1 MTYREQ
7 IRALGEQA
15 AEQVAA
21 IFTSWQEA
29 RISTEEA
36 VDLLAAFIAGANSRA
51 VALADLS
58 LAATL
63 MQQMGV
69 PVATLGLVP
78 DARDVARL
86 HKSARTILAVPD
98 VTLERVQ
105 RLARA
110 EPIDAA
116 SKAFSEGIKKSPHVT
131 GWVRSVSGSGCELCT
146 WWRRDGQVW
155 PADHPMPTHKGCTCS
170 QVPVEKG
177 RA

>member
-7 IRALGEQA
+7 IRSLGELA
-15 AEQVAA
+15 AGQVEV
-21 IFTSWQEA
+21 IFTSWQEG
-29 RISTEEA
+29 RLTTQEA

-51 VALADLS
+51 VALADLA

-69 PVATLGLVP
+69 PVPTVGLTPPVG
-78 DARDVARL
+78 DAERL
-86 HKSARTILAVPD
+86 HKAAATILSIPD

-110 EPIDAA
+110 EPLDAA
-116 SKAFSEGIKKSPHVT
+116 STAFSRGIKKSPHVK
-131 GWVRSVSGSGCELCT
+131 GWVRSVSGSGCELCD

-170 QVPVEKG
+170 QIPVEKEK
-177 RA
+177 A

>member
-7 IRALGEQA
+7 IRTLGEQA

-21 IFTSWQEA
+21 IFATWDRGDLED
-29 RISTEEA
+29 EEA
-36 VDLLAAFIAGANSRA
+36 VELLAAFIAGANSRA
-51 VALADLS
+51 VALADLA

-63 MQQMGV
+63 MQQLGV
-69 PVATLGLVP
+69 PVATLGLTPPVG
-78 DARDVARL
+78 DADRL
-86 HKSARTILAVPD
+86 HKAAATILSIPD

-110 EPIDAA
+110 EPLGAA
-116 SKAFSEGIKKSPHVT
+116 SKAFSQGIEKSPHVT

-146 WWRRDGQVW
+146 WWARDGQVW

-170 QVPVEKG
+170 QIPTDKET
-177 RA
+177 A

>member
-7 IRALGEQA
+7 IRTLGEQA
-15 AEQVAA
+15 AEQVTA
-21 IFTSWQEA
+21 IFASWQEGL
-29 RISTEEA
+29 ISTEEA

-51 VALADLS
+51 VALADLA

-78 DARDVARL
+78 DAGDADRL
-86 HKSARTILAVPD
+86 HKAARTILAVPD

-110 EPIDAA
+110 EPLNAA
-116 SKAFSEGIKKSPHVT
+116 STAFSEGIKKSPHVD

-146 WWRRDGQVW
+146 WWARDGQVW

-170 QVPVEKG
+170 QVPVEKEK
-177 RA
+177 A